1 MDTSIE
7 IDLQSQRLRL
17 IDGGDAV
24 AQWPIS
30 SARNGAGEL
39 LDSECTPRGVHRIAE
54 KVGAGC
60 AVNSVF
66 VGRRASGEIY
76 APQLRQNAP
85 ERDWIL
91 TRILWLAGCE
101 PGRNQGGDVDSQSRY
116 IYIHGAPDDV
126 KMGVPGSKGCIRLRN
141 DAVITLFERVSVGTE
156 VVIS

>member
-76 APQLRQNAP
+76 APQLRQSAP

>member
-17 IDGGDAV
+17 IEGGDAV

-76 APQLRQNAP
+76 APQLRQSAP